1 MGLPQ
6 LSVRLSLVNLGETLR
21 SAREA
26 RGLTQDQLA
35 TRIGASVTSIKN
47 WETNRRLPRSH
58 IGALEQ
64 ALGIQLRGTPTR
76 DSPRLDEATDAQ
88 FATELAARLAERNET
103 IRELRARLAELGHAT
118 DDTGHDEPR
127 PMPLRW
133 AARAREASDQ

>member
-1 MGLPQ
+1 M
-6 LSVRLSLVNLGETLR
+6 LSLVNLGETLR

-58 IGALEQ
+58 IGALEET
-64 ALGIQLRGTPTR
+64 LGIQLRGTPTR
-76 DSPRLDEATDAQ
+76 DAPRLDEATDAQ

-103 IRELRARLAELGHAT
+103 IRELRARLAELGHPDTST
-118 DDTGHDEPR
+118 DIEPR
-127 PMPLRW
+127 PVTPIKW
-133 AARAREASDQ
+133 AARAREVSDQ